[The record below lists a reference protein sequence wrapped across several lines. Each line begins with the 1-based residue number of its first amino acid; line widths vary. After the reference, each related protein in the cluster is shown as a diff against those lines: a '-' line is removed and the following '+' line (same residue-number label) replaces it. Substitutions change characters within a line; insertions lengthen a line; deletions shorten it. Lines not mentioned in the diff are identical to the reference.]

1 MLPFAALNKNLYRLI
16 MIVAINKPKG
26 ITSFGVVA
34 KIRKITGIKRI
45 GHAGT
50 LDPLASGVL
59 VVAIGR
65 DATKRIS
72 EEVSKEKEY
81 VAEIRL
87 GQVSETDDAEGV
99 ACDYLEYR
107 LGKFVLA
114 LRPGR
119 PIFYL
124 IPSWEKVKGITRPF
138 VGEIKQKPPA
148 YSAIKVCGRRSY
160 KLARQGRAVDLPA
173 RPVWIKDIDI
183 LDYNWPIL
191 KMRVVCGPGVYI
203 RSLARDIGQKLG
215 CGAYLSELIRTRV
228 GEYDLENSLS
238 LPEFKKFYDKQKI
251 SD

>member
-1 MLPFAALNKNLYRLI
+1 
-16 MIVAINKPKG
+16 MIVAINKPKD

-34 KIRKITGIKRI
+34 KIRKITGVKRI

-59 VVAIGR
+59 IVAIGR

-87 GQVSETDDAEGV
+87 GQVSETDDAEG
-99 ACDYLEYR
+99 APCDCYEFK
-107 LGKFVLA
+107 LGSFVLA

-119 PIFYL
+119 PVFYL
-124 IPSWEKVKGITRPF
+124 IPSWEKVKGITRLF

-148 YSAIKVCGRRSY
+148 YSAIKVCGRRAY
-160 KLARQGRAVDLPA
+160 KLARQGRTVDLPA
-173 RPVWIKDIDI
+173 RPVFVKTIDI

-215 CGAYLSELIRTRV
+215 CGAYLSGLVRTRV
-228 GEYDLENSLS
+228 GEFDLDKSLTIS
-238 LPEFKKFYDKQKI
+238 EFKKFYDKQKI